1 MHNVGCVKEV
11 HGAEEVIHNRYD
23 VLLRERV
30 VLDSREHAAEVL
42 VKVLHD
48 DEDVVEVS
56 ISILCLLRWNDDV
69 HQLWSEQIILHL

>member
-1 MHNVGCVKEV
+1 MHNVCGVKEV
-11 HGAEEVIHNRYD
+11 HRAKEVIHNRYN
-23 VLLRERV
+23 VLLGEGV

-42 VKVLHD
+42 VEVLHD

-69 HQLWSEQIILHL
+69 HQLRSE